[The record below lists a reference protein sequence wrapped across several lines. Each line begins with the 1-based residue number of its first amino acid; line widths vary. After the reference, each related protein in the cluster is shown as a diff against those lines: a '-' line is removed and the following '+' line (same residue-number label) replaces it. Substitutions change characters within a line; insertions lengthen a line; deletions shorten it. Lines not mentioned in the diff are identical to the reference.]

1 MATLTTSQ
9 YTRTFTSFS
18 GVDVAAVV
26 DGERIF
32 EIQGISYSITRE
44 KAPIYVMG
52 SANPQSFSRGK
63 RGIAGSMVFVMFD
76 RDALFNLKQR
86 SLYVAHSDENQVRRN
101 VFGLAPRPA
110 DQIDGNVTAFLTTP
124 QYADQIPP
132 FDVALTA
139 ANEVGQIAAMG
150 VLGVEILNEGSGISI
165 DDIVN
170 EQAFTWVA
178 REVTGWRPYDA
189 GGTGIDIIEL
199 GGSVNLAD
207 IPALT
212 GAS

>member
-1 MATLTTSQ
+1 MSTLTTSQ
-9 YTRTFTSFS
+9 YTRTYTSFS

-44 KAPIYVMG
+44 KAPVYVMG

-86 SLYVAHSDENQVRRN
+86 SLYVAHSDENQVRRA

-110 DQIDGNVTAFLTTP
+110 DQ
-124 QYADQIPP
+124 
-132 FDVALTA
+132 
-139 ANEVGQIAAMG
+139 
-150 VLGVEILNEGSGISI
+150 
-165 DDIVN
+165 
-170 EQAFTWVA
+170 
-178 REVTGWRPYDA
+178 
-189 GGTGIDIIEL
+189 
-199 GGSVNLAD
+199 
-207 IPALT
+207 
-212 GAS
+212 